1 MSEVNNR
8 TSLHRKILSIF
19 ADNIELINYL
29 KWFCAIRTHFVFYKS
44 WSSITP

>member
-8 TSLHRKILSIF
+8 TSLHRKILSVF

-29 KWFCAIRTHFVFYKS
+29 KWFVRFEHISCFTKVEG
-44 WSSITP
+44 SIIP